1 MYEFLSI
8 HPYQD
13 GNGRLSRLL
22 TTLLLLK
29 QDYHFV
35 QYVSFEHVIEHKK
48 EAYYRALMDGQK
60 NRYKAEERIDKWVR
74 FFLESLI
81 SLTQRLEVKYDI
93 YSKLKVGLNDRQ
105 QQIVAYVKENET
117 AQIGEIEA
125 SLKDYS
131 RNTIKKDLAY
141 LVNEGILLQKGAG
154 RGVRYYL

>member
-1 MYEFLSI
+1 
-8 HPYQD
+8 
-13 GNGRLSRLL
+13 
-22 TTLLLLK
+22 
-29 QDYHFV
+29 
-35 QYVSFEHVIEHKK
+35 
-48 EAYYRALMDGQK
+48 MDGQK

-154 RGVRYYL
+154 RGVRYYLKK